1 MAYEL
6 VPYSVQGMPVEVKSP
21 RVYAGGTAPTAQLE
35 WGKDGKSPYYAVNAT
50 LDFTDP
56 LGAKHREQINVSV
69 ALCLGR

>member
-1 MAYEL
+1 MLAEPL
-6 VPYSVQGMPVEVKSP
+6 PP
-21 RVYAGGTAPTAQLE
+21 AQLE